1 MKKTARRRTASNAPK
16 TGLRA
21 VDRMADIL
29 QCFANSETVSF
40 NEVCKGARLSKST
53 AHRFLSVLEKR
64 GLVVRNPWSQG
75 FRVGPM
81 ILRLGAVSTNSGYL
95 QELAAPMMRELRN
108 RCDETVVLTIR
119 VGDHRV
125 ALLQYESNQQLRR
138 RVDLGKP
145 FPIYLGGAG
154 KAMLAYS
161 DPEDRARVLANMARE
176 PITPYTPTDPD
187 LMESELERVK
197 HRGYGVSDNEYILGV
212 ISIGAP
218 VFDRSG
224 HVIAALSITGP
235 NSRITQEQLPR
246 YVADLQET
254 SRKLSAQL
262 GYMPK
267 PNGANGNGAGKAL
280 AAERR

>member
-1 MKKTARRRTASNAPK
+1 
-16 TGLRA
+16 
-21 VDRMADIL
+21 MADIL
-29 QCFANSETVSF
+29 ECFADAETVSF
-40 NEVCKGARLSKST
+40 NDVCKGARLSKST
-53 AHRFLSVLEKR
+53 AHRFLTVLEKR

-95 QELAAPMMRELRN
+95 QELAAPLMRELRD
-108 RCDETVVLTIR
+108 RCGETVVLTIR

-125 ALLQYESNQQLRR
+125 ALLQYESTQQLRR

-154 KAMLAYS
+154 KAMLAHA
-161 DPEDRARVLANMARE
+161 DPEDRARVLAAMARE
-176 PITPYTPTDPD
+176 PITPFTPTDPD
-187 LMESELERVK
+187 LMAMELERVRR
-197 HRGYGVSDNEYILGV
+197 RGYGVSDNEYILGV

-235 NSRITQEQLPR
+235 NSRITQETLPR
-246 YVADLQET
+246 HVADLQET

-262 GYMPK
+262 GYMPG
-267 PNGANGNGAGKAL
+267 PNGSNGASHHKEL
-280 AAERR
+280 APSERR